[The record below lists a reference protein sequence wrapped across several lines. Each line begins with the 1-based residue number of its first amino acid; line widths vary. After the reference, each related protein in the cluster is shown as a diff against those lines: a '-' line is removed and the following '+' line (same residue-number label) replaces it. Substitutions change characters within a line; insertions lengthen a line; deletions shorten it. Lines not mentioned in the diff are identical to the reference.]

1 MSTLSESDKER
12 KAAFNIVGCSG
23 LFEYLSS
30 GLESACLIYEHALD
44 YINARQADRGYESEI
59 IWIEYAELLYRHSA
73 NKEVGGYK
81 PAILRDAMERALK
94 LFPNNTIF
102 LSFYIWNESKT
113 KIHNRVH
120 QLLNKT
126 LKQ

>member
-1 MSTLSESDKER
+1 MSTLSESDTER
-12 KAAFNIVGCSG
+12 KAAFYSVGCSG

-44 YINARQADRGYESEI
+44 YIKARQAERGYESEI
-59 IWIEYAELLYRHSA
+59 IWIEYAALLYQHST
-73 NKEVGGYK
+73 NRDVGGYR
-81 PAILRDAMERALK
+81 PTILRDAMERALN

-120 QLLNKT
+120 QLLNRT